1 MIVEPLPGLGRIL
14 IFIGLGIIALGLLLT
29 LVGKVPLLGRLP
41 GDIVFRRGNFTLYFP
56 LATSIVL
63 SILLTVILWLFRR

>member
-1 MIVEPLPGLGRIL
+1 MEPLPGLGRIV
-14 IFIGLGIIALGLLLT
+14 IFVGLAVVAVGLLLT
-29 LVGKVPLLGRLP
+29 FVGRIPLVGRLP
-41 GDIVFRRGNFTLYFP
+41 GDIVFRRGNFTVYFP

>member
-1 MIVEPLPGLGRIL
+1 MGRIL
-14 IFIGLGIIALGLLLT
+14 IFIGVGIVALGLILT
-29 LVGKVPLLGRLP
+29 LVGRVPFLGRLP

-56 LATSIVL
+56 LATSILL